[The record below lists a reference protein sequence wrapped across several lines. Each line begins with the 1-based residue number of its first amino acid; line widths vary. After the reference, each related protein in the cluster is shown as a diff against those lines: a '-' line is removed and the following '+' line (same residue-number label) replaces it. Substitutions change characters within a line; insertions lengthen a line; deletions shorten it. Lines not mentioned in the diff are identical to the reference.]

1 MSADNITITT
11 SSKTGWS
18 AYKKYVIGILLVVYT
33 LNFIDR
39 QIIAI
44 LSPAIKADLGI
55 NDTQL
60 GLLKGFAF
68 AMFYAIF
75 SIPIARL
82 ADKSNRVNIISISIV
97 FWSAMTAV
105 CGAAGNFW
113 QLAMARIGVGIGEAG
128 CSPPAPVSYTHLT
141 LPTIY
146 SV

>member
-1 MSADNITITT
+1 MSADDIAIGIP
-11 SSKTGWS
+11 SKTGWS
-18 AYKKYVIGILLVVYT
+18 TYKKYVIGILLVVYT

-60 GLLKGFAF
+60 GFLKGFAF

-82 ADKSNRVNIISISIV
+82 ADKSNRVNIIS
-97 FWSAMTAV
+97 
-105 CGAAGNFW
+105 
-113 QLAMARIGVGIGEAG
+113 L
-128 CSPPAPVSYTHLT
+128 
-141 LPTIY
+141 
-146 SV
+146 

>member
-1 MSADNITITT
+1 MRANDTAIVSPP
-11 SSKTGWS
+11 KTGWS

-82 ADKSNRVNIISISIV
+82 ADKKNRVNIISILSLIH
-97 FWSAMTAV
+97 
-105 CGAAGNFW
+105 
-113 QLAMARIGVGIGEAG
+113 I
-128 CSPPAPVSYTHLT
+128 
-141 LPTIY
+141 
-146 SV
+146 